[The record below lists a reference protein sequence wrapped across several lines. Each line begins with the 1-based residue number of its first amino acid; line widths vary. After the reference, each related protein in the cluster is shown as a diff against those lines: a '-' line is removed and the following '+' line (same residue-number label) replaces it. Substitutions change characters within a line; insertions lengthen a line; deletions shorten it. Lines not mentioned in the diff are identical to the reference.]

1 MTQYFSYDY
10 IKNYVE
16 SRIKKNHELSGPN
29 VNYPEFDDQEDKTK
43 FDDKTGQI
51 AFDNFVSMLQ
61 DD

>member
-16 SRIKKNHELSGPN
+16 SRIKKNPELSGPN